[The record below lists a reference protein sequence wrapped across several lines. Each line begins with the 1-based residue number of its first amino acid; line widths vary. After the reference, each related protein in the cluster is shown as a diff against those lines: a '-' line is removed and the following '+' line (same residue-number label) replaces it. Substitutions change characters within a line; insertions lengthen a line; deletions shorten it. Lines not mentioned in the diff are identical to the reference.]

1 MENLNRDQRDTVCKA
16 CTLEPCFQIIRITRR
31 KSCTS
36 YEVMK
41 VLIMKLSEHKINIL
55 NYTLILIVIQ
65 DKSYFN
71 EFFVYYKL
79 QLLATVISA
88 HGEDIETQC
97 SQAISQFPRF
107 RVKNMM
113 CACYSC
119 ALRGCSNLDSSLYCK
134 KAEGCNSKS

>member
-1 MENLNRDQRDTVCKA
+1 MR
-16 CTLEPCFQIIRITRR
+16 
-31 KSCTS
+31 
-36 YEVMK
+36 
-41 VLIMKLSEHKINIL
+41 IMKLSEHQINIL

-97 SQAISQFPRF
+97 SQAISQFPRI

-119 ALRGCSNLDSSLYCK
+119 ALRGCFPIWTRPYTAK
-134 KAEGCNSKS
+134 KSKAVTRDVPIYRYRHRLISVIFSHIGIGLMKIELI